1 MAVRGGVVGGG
12 SLVNFGSNP
21 RWSPADLCRNAHDE
35 ETFGGMKRLSGSMT
49 TLLFP
54 RNVRAVR
61 LGAALGLVFTARFLA
76 AAEAAFPAIPD
87 APTVPM
93 APTLPDA
100 AIIREPLQPAAS
112 QEIIEERPTSQHVWV
127 SGHWR
132 WQEGRYAWI
141 GGRWD
146 LPPRAN
152 VSWVEP
158 RWEKQGNGYVLS
170 GGYWQES
177 PAQGVAMNSVPAS
190 SHGVPSVPPQQAPS
204 ARQPEVIVIRE
215 APPPPPREIIVERPS
230 HHHVWIG
237 GHWGSRAGRH
247 VWVGGRWDL
256 PPRSDVVWIEPRWER
271 RSHGYVLI
279 EGYWREATPV
289 RVYERGGRE
298 VIIVREPPPPRRE
311 VVPARAVPGQIW
323 ISGYWAWHGDRHI
336 WVGGH
341 FERPPR
347 ARAVWVEPRWERRSS
362 GHIFIEGFWR

>member
-12 SLVNFGSNP
+12 SLVKFGSNP

-35 ETFGGMKRLSGSMT
+35 ETFGGMNRLSGSMT

-152 VSWVEP
+152 VV
-158 RWEKQGNGYVLS
+158 
-170 GGYWQES
+170 
-177 PAQGVAMNSVPAS
+177 GV
-190 SHGVPSVPPQQAPS
+190 
-204 ARQPEVIVIRE
+204 
-215 APPPPPREIIVERPS
+215 
-230 HHHVWIG
+230 
-237 GHWGSRAGRH
+237 
-247 VWVGGRWDL
+247 
-256 PPRSDVVWIEPRWER
+256 R
-271 RSHGYVLI
+271 R
-279 EGYWREATPV
+279 TF
-289 RVYERGGRE
+289 
-298 VIIVREPPPPRRE
+298 
-311 VVPARAVPGQIW
+311 Q
-323 ISGYWAWHGDRHI
+323 
-336 WVGGH
+336 
-341 FERPPR
+341 
-347 ARAVWVEPRWERRSS
+347 
-362 GHIFIEGFWR
+362 

>member
-1 MAVRGGVVGGG
+1 
-12 SLVNFGSNP
+12 
-21 RWSPADLCRNAHDE
+21 
-35 ETFGGMKRLSGSMT
+35 
-49 TLLFP
+49 
-54 RNVRAVR
+54 
-61 LGAALGLVFTARFLA
+61 
-76 AAEAAFPAIPD
+76 
-87 APTVPM
+87 
-93 APTLPDA
+93 
-100 AIIREPLQPAAS
+100 
-112 QEIIEERPTSQHVWV
+112 V

-146 LPPRAN
+146 LPPRAG

-158 RWEKQGNGYVLS
+158 RWEKQGNGYVLG

-177 PAQGVAMNSVPAS
+177 PAQGVAMHSVRAS
-190 SHGVPSVPPQQAPS
+190 SQGMPSAPPQQAPS

-237 GHWGSRAGRH
+237 GHWGSSAGRH

-323 ISGYWAWHGDRHI
+323 ISGHWAWHGDRHI
-336 WVGGH
+336 WKGGH

-347 ARAVWVEPRWERRSS
+347 ARAVWVEPRWERRSG